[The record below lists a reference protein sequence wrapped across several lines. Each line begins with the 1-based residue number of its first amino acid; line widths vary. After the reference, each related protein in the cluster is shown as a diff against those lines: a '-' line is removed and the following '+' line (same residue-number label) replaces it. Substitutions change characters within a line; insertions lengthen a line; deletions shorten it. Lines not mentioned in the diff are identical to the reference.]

1 MTLSFGTFARVGVLL
16 LAGLLLQLTAISQVT
31 ILGTNIDLAPLIV
44 VSVGLLAGPV
54 AGSVVGFLAGVLIDL
69 SLVQTLG
76 VTSLL
81 LITIGY
87 LAGRYRELR
96 DTSHG
101 LLPLAGGAIATLAY
115 AAGLA
120 LTQFLLGVESSVS
133 GLVVRNAL
141 AQVAVNALVALAVFP
156 AVRALLRPSLVD
168 PWRPRK
174 RRAATGLRVPLAP

>member
-1 MTLSFGTFARVGVLL
+1 VTLSVGTVARVGFLL
-16 LAGLLLQLTAISQVT
+16 LAGLLLQLAAISQVT
-31 ILGTNIDLAPLIV
+31 LLGTNIDLAPLIV

-54 AGSVVGFLAGVLIDL
+54 AGSVVGLLAGVLIDL

-81 LITIGY
+81 LISIGY

-101 LLPLAGGAIATLAY
+101 LLPLAAGALATLAY
-115 AAGLA
+115 AVGLA

-133 GLVVRNAL
+133 VLVVRNAI
-141 AQVAVNALVALAVFP
+141 AQVLLNAFVALAVFA
-156 AVRALLRPSLVD
+156 AVRALLRPSLID

-174 RRAATGLRVPLAP
+174 RRSSTGLRVPLAQ